1 MLLVGQAVLNHMT
14 SHKKHKEQTW
24 GYRQVWVMAEKGLE
38 LCLLE
43 CEHSGSCREQKH
55 DASCWPSLAPP
66 KFPYK
71 GQRLGSTSTKTV
83 EVSTLK

>member
-1 MLLVGQAVLNHMT
+1 MRLVGQAVLNHMT

-24 GYRQVWVMAEKGLE
+24 VMAEKGLE

-43 CEHSGSCREQKH
+43 CEHPGSCREQKH